1 MECRSFRVYTETY
14 KAKFAPTRGS
24 WVFPAETAPIEALNP
39 CTERCG
45 T

>member
-1 MECRSFRVYTETY
+1 MERRSFRVYTETY
-14 KAKFAPTRGS
+14 RVEFAPTRGS
-24 WVFPAETAPIEALNP
+24 WVFPAETVSIEALNP